1 MNELSYIGQFG
12 YTIPKK
18 HLTKQEYNKIKEELT
33 VIPFSTMSL
42 SKLSFPIFY
51 ESSNKMYLPKYYGIK
66 KYGIPTSIKIGSG
79 SDIDVTFNGTL
90 KPIQEIIITEYLQ
103 NIYET
108 YGGGLIELQCGGGKT
123 VIGLNIISRL
133 KKKTLIIVHKEFLLN
148 QWLERISQFLPDAN
162 VGRIQANT
170 VDIENKDIVIGMLQS
185 ISMKNYD
192 KEIFTSFGLLLVDEV
207 HHISS
212 EVFSRAL
219 LKIGTKYTLGL
230 SATMER
236 KDKTSHVFKMFLGDI
251 VYKVKNNTHH
261 NVEVRRVDYES
272 ENEEFNR
279 DIVDFRGNIAYS
291 SMIVKLCNFKPR
303 IDFIVDL
310 IIRLF
315 KERPSQKLLLL
326 SQNRS
331 LLNEIHD
338 KISSQTIECGKYVG
352 GMKQDNLKESEGKQ
366 LILAT
371 YSMASEALDIPEL
384 DTLMFATPKT
394 DIIQSVGRILR
405 KPHSNPLIVDIVD
418 NHRLF
423 KNQYYKRYQYYKKNN
438 YSINQNIIYTEDED
452 ETEYSTCLI

>member
-18 HLTKQEYNKIKEELT
+18 HLSKQEYNKIKEELT
-33 VIPFSTMSL
+33 IIPFSTVSV
-42 SKLSFPIFY
+42 SKTSFSIFH

-66 KYGIPTSIKIGSG
+66 KYGIPTIIKTTLGD
-79 SDIDVTFNGTL
+79 DIDVTFNGIL
-90 KPIQEIIITEYLQ
+90 KPIQEIIITEYLKT
-103 NIYET
+103 IYEN

-148 QWLERISQFLPDAN
+148 QWLERIFQFLPNTN
-162 VGRIQANT
+162 VGRIQANII
-170 VDIENKDIVIGMLQS
+170 DIDGKDIVIGMLQS

-192 KEIFTSFGLLLVDEV
+192 KELFSSFGLLLVDEV

-212 EVFSRAL
+212 EIFSRSL
-219 LKIGTKYTLGL
+219 LKIGTRYTLGL

-251 VYKVKNNTHH
+251 VYKVKNNIQH
-261 NVEVRRVDYES
+261 NVEVRRIDYEND
-272 ENEEFNR
+272 NEEFNR
-279 DIVDFRGNIAYS
+279 NIIDFRGNISYS
-291 SMIVKLCNFKPR
+291 SMIVKLCNFIPR
-303 IDFIVDL
+303 IDFIVEL

-338 KISSQTIECGKYVG
+338 KILSQTK
-352 GMKQDNLKESEGKQ
+352 
-366 LILAT
+366 
-371 YSMASEALDIPEL
+371 
-384 DTLMFATPKT
+384 TLYIT
-394 DIIQSVGRILR
+394 IRI
-405 KPHSNPLIVDIVD
+405 K
-418 NHRLF
+418 
-423 KNQYYKRYQYYKKNN
+423 
-438 YSINQNIIYTEDED
+438 
-452 ETEYSTCLI
+452 